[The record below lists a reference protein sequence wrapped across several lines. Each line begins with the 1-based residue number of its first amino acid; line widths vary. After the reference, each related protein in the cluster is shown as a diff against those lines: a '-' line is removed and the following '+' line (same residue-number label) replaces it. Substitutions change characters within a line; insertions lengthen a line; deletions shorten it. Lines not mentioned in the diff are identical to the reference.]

1 MSTFVLPLPGPGTAL
16 ETVGG
21 KGISL
26 ARMARA
32 GLPVPGGFHITTAAY
47 REFVAA
53 NALQPHILNALAA
66 ANPATPASLDAAS
79 QAIARCFSSAAIPAE
94 IECAVRGAY
103 ENLGAAISVAVRSSA
118 TAEDLPGASFAGQ
131 QETYLNI
138 RGAQAVLEAV
148 KKCWASLWTARAIA
162 YRARQGIAP
171 ESVALA
177 VVVQELVSADA
188 AGVLFTANPVTGSRG
203 ELMITAAWGLGEA
216 IVGGQVTPDTLVVD
230 KATGKVTRRET
241 GEKLV
246 MTVRTGSGTAEQPV
260 PPQMRGAPVLS
271 DDQAAELAKLGVE
284 IERLYGMPM
293 DIEWALAGGRFAT
306 LQARPVTTLQEAPA
320 LAPVSA
326 PPLVWIRGNP
336 KATMMRGSF
345 AEFVPEPV
353 SPLFATLA
361 VPIAQEATQKMMSSF
376 FEDSGGFGSCYVY
389 EVVNGY
395 VYTGML
401 MTPGVMWKLINLSL
415 FRGKE
420 VFQYGQL
427 RWATVRARSRELAEG
442 WQSAPAGPVD
452 LAVLPAAELLAGVR
466 EIFHATSEYYSVAQ
480 SGPIGAA
487 MTSEMIFGAF
497 YRALV
502 WRKSDPEP
510 VTFLLGM
517 ETLPLRAEKSLYD
530 LAMWVKEQPELV
542 DYLRRTPVE
551 VVCAALKAEPV
562 PAPLAGAFAERL
574 SAYLSEFGHAIYNLD
589 FSKPVPADDPTPVLE
604 GLKAWVA
611 GQAGSPYERQR
622 AQAER
627 REKAEQAVLARLD
640 PLRRKWFTR
649 LLKWA
654 QQAGPDRENC
664 IADLGLGYPQL
675 RALLGELGRR
685 LAAGG
690 AIAQA
695 DDIYWLEAREA
706 SELAARMDNGE
717 PLPVFIGAV
726 ERRKAFWRQA
736 RSVNPPVSMPE
747 KTIFSKL
754 LPHENQE
761 GSHLKGYPASPGVVT
776 ARACVLRGPEEF
788 GKMQP
793 GDVIVAITTTPAWTP
808 LFAMASAV
816 VTDIGGP
823 LSHSSIV
830 AREYGIPAVM
840 ATGSASR
847 RINHGQVITVDGTA
861 GIVRLISGS

>member
-1 MSTFVLPLPGPGTAL
+1 MSTEPNFIMPLSEPTASL
-16 ETVGG
+16 EQVGG
-21 KGISL
+21 KGASL
-26 ARMARA
+26 ARMAAA
-32 GLPVPGGFHITTAAY
+32 GLPVPGGFYITTEAY
-47 REFVAA
+47 RYFVKEQG
-53 NALQPHILNALAA
+53 LQEQI
-66 ANPATPASLDAAS
+66 
-79 QAIARCFSSAAIPAE
+79 
-94 IECAVRGAY
+94 
-103 ENLGAAISVAVRSSA
+103 LGAVSTIDLDHPGALEEVSSRVNRLFTQPAMPEEIAGAICRAYAGLGSGDVPVAVRSSA

-138 RGAQAVLEAV
+138 RGAEAVLEAV
-148 KKCWASLWTARAIA
+148 KKCWVSLWTARAIA

-188 AGVLFTANPVTGSRG
+188 AGVMFTANPVSGSRG

-216 IVGGQVTPDTLVVD
+216 IVSGLVTPDTLEVD

-241 GEKLV
+241 SEKQV

-260 PPQMRGAPVLS
+260 PPYLRNAPVLS
-271 DDQAAELAKLGVE
+271 GDQAAELAKLGVE

-293 DIEWALAGGRFAT
+293 DIEWALEGGRFAI
-306 LQARPVTTLQEAPA
+306 LQARPVTALGEAPA
-320 LAPVSA
+320 AE
-326 PPLVWIRGNP
+326 PPLVWARANP

-361 VPIAQEATQKMMSSF
+361 VPIAQEATQKMMGSF
-376 FEDSGGFGSCYVY
+376 FEDSREFGSSYVY

-401 MTPGVMWKLINLSL
+401 ITPGVLWKMITLAL
-415 FRGKE
+415 FKAKE

-427 RWATVRARSRELAEG
+427 RWATVRARSRELAER

-452 LAVLPAAELLAGVR
+452 LAALPATELLAGVR
-466 EIFHATSEYYSVAQ
+466 EIFHATAEYYSVAQ

-487 MTSEMIFGAF
+487 MTSEMIFGVF

-502 WRKSDPEP
+502 RRKSDPEL
-510 VTFLLGM
+510 VTFLLGL

-542 DYLRRTPVE
+542 DYLQRVPVE
-551 VVCAALKAEPV
+551 SVCAALKTKPV

-574 SAYLSEFGHAIYNLD
+574 NAYLSEFGHVIYNLD
-589 FSKPVPADDPTPVLE
+589 FSKPVPADDPAPVLE
-604 GLKAWVA
+604 GLKAYAA

-622 AQAER
+622 AQANR
-627 REKAEQAVLARLD
+627 REKAEQATLARLD
-640 PLRRKWFTR
+640 PLRRKWFAR

-654 QQAGPDRENC
+654 RETGPERENC

-675 RALLGELGRR
+675 RGLLSELGRR
-685 LAAGG
+685 LADGG

-695 DDIYWLEAREA
+695 ADIYWLEAQEA
-706 SELAARMDNGE
+706 NELAARLDHGE
-717 PLPVFIGAV
+717 PLPVYVGAV
-726 ERRKAFWRQA
+726 ECRKAFWQRV

-788 GKMQP
+788 SKMQP

-847 RINHGQVITVDGTA
+847 RISHGQVITVDGTA